1 MIRLHWAR
9 ITRRCGCRAFP
20 FGLSRLSSVPYR
32 TPRVRLWLCGS
43 VRPLHLFWVGVELLR
58 VPESASLAPPT
69 PRGLVSRWLL
79 GTLIC
84 APPNGNGEKRVRGRE
99 VATTAAPPS
108 DLSEINTS
116 EPGKPGSH
124 TRAKCETQLREPPN
138 GNGVGC
144 QVGSDGANSSSFS

>member
-1 MIRLHWAR
+1 MW
-9 ITRRCGCRAFP
+9 
-20 FGLSRLSSVPYR
+20 LSSLSLR
-32 TPRVRLWLCGS
+32 TFPPIL
-43 VRPLHLFWVGVELLR
+43 RPLPNPTGSSLALWFRTTPSFVLGGCQLLR